1 MATMLQVMANTR
13 QAQAEIGSLGAKY
26 TVFAGTVTAG
36 SRLADTAVRLL
47 AASFIGLGAGAFVAY
62 SAVSKFNESL
72 VHVKALGGLTTAQV
86 NELAAS
92 ISLVA
97 AEFGFS
103 GDVIAQGTVILSKA
117 GLSIEEINESL
128 RNMTMLAKANA
139 MSFEQAAEITVFAI
153 ESFDKA
159 FTDVPDVL
167 DKIQVAAQA
176 SILDVADLQKGF
188 AYAGSTANMTGI
200 SFEQLISIMAVLSN
214 RAMEAGISARS
225 VNKMFLDILKSIPK
239 MEEWTK
245 SMGMGFDVISDGKIN
260 IDAIIRSF
268 GEMGLSIE
276 LLEDSTD
283 IFTVRALRAWGLL
296 LMASDDYFEMLNM
309 VNNASGT
316 LEAQTAVMMQSFTAQ
331 FGRLKEELLAL
342 LRTEDAM
349 QAVALMVDAI
359 VESFGKLG
367 PDFVEAIINATKGFT
382 GIIEGG
388 FLENLGGMFEL
399 MFNLIPVLKQIF
411 DILSF
416 GDGILIK
423 LVFAMTALRLAAGG
437 VVGSFFTLGLMYRE
451 QAISL
456 DQLHIRNMQQKIDL
470 LELRKGYAGE
480 ETELQT
486 INLVLRE
493 RIALKEIDSMQ
504 TDIWVAKLR
513 MVQFAFQGLTQA
525 MSMGVSMGAMW
536 AMTTND
542 MMKVALAL
550 MAAMQMLNVVLALNV
565 ALKDASFWAKTGVGI
580 AYFAVAAVAFLASMH
595 AFKSEMKE
603 MQSEVADTGMFV
615 GNQRAYDTGGATGPR
630 HRLVYVEPGEQIIS
644 KTQGMVG
651 MGGAN
656 ISISIGDVYAQDGTD
671 FAEKLAATLPMAL
684 RNVSY
689 GGGF

>member
-1 MATMLQVMANTR
+1 
-13 QAQAEIGSLGAKY
+13 
-26 TVFAGTVTAG
+26 
-36 SRLADTAVRLL
+36 
-47 AASFIGLGAGAFVAY
+47 
-62 SAVSKFNESL
+62 
-72 VHVKALGGLTTAQV
+72 
-86 NELAAS
+86 
-92 ISLVA
+92 
-97 AEFGFS
+97 
-103 GDVIAQGTVILSKA
+103 
-117 GLSIEEINESL
+117 
-128 RNMTMLAKANA
+128 
-139 MSFEQAAEITVFAI
+139 
-153 ESFDKA
+153 
-159 FTDVPDVL
+159 
-167 DKIQVAAQA
+167 
-176 SILDVADLQKGF
+176 
-188 AYAGSTANMTGI
+188 
-200 SFEQLISIMAVLSN
+200 
-214 RAMEAGISARS
+214 
-225 VNKMFLDILKSIPK
+225 
-239 MEEWTK
+239 
-245 SMGMGFDVISDGKIN
+245 MGMGFDVISDGKIN

-423 LVFAMTALRLAAGG
+423 VVFAMTALRLAAGG

-525 MSMGVSMGAMW
+525 MSMGISMGAMW